1 MLELASGSKMSAKRL
16 LLVALIAALIPAG
29 RGKAQEIGQAG
40 HGRALAERLCA
51 QCHAVKKQQKA
62 SPNQDAPPF
71 GEIASAPGMTSIAL
85 SAALQTSHASMPNI
99 MLEAEERADIIAYII
114 SLK

>member
-16 LLVALIAALIPAG
+16 LLAALIAASIPAG
-29 RGKAQEIGQAG
+29 RGKAQEIGRAG

-51 QCHAVKKQQKA
+51 QCHAVKKQQEV

-85 SAALQTSHASMPNI
+85 SAAMQTSHASMPNI